1 MDTFIVFHASG
12 ISFPLRTFF
21 ALQLM
26 TVQDAVTQL
35 EACLMAFVVLV
46 VAVEPRLLGLPL
58 SAPLLTEPQALSAR

>member
-1 MDTFIVFHASG
+1 
-12 ISFPLRTFF
+12 
-21 ALQLM
+21 M

-58 SAPLLTEPQALSAR
+58 SAPLLTEPQALTAR